1 MKISPANTWLF
12 LQKLLSHCKDSV
24 INIVVLKDYRSGYD
38 QISYR
43 ETQKFLGIDYSN
55 VNVDRHATDSI

>member
-1 MKISPANTWLF
+1 MNISPGNTWLF
-12 LQKLLSHCKDSV
+12 LQKLLSRCNDSV
-24 INIVVLKDYRSGYD
+24 INTVVLKDYRSGYD
-38 QISYR
+38 QINYR